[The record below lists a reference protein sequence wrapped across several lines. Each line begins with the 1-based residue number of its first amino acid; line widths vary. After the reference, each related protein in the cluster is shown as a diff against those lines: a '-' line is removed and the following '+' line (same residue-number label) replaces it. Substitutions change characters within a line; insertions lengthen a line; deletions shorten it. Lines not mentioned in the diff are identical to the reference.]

1 MTATNNIVP
10 DGTEQS
16 WDASLGLLSAV
27 KRDKFPPV
35 VAGFDGFVDTIL
47 HGERRSSTEYLRLT
61 TLKAF
66 SERILAAS
74 GRNLNI
80 EMVPRLTKIA
90 GNGPILAQAMAHF
103 DIPVAMPQPSEDGN

>member
-35 VAGFDGFVDTIL
+35 VAGFDGFVECDVIHETDHEDAAGFFIL
-47 HGERRSSTEYLRLT
+47 DDGGDEAVEFCVIEIHCEVFYDQARGVTGQGNKKARRYCGGHP
-61 TLKAF
+61 F
-66 SERILAAS
+66 
-74 GRNLNI
+74 
-80 EMVPRLTKIA
+80 V
-90 GNGPILAQAMAHF
+90 
-103 DIPVAMPQPSEDGN
+103 